1 MIAPLDSILGGS
13 ETLSLKNWVTSTLH
27 IAGSPRALHRGDPGS
42 DCIGLGT
49 GVLSSPGRF
58 NMQRS
63 LGTTTSEPLHFVWLR
78 LLEAL
83 GPGTVAHLPRSVGV
97 RVEPGSVPA
106 RARGHRVGVPDPSP
120 RAQSGLPV
128 RRSPSPFPRAFTWGV
143 VGAGDRAGRS
153 REHNPQAGLW
163 ATVLRAR
170 PPRPWTLK
178 AGSDPRCSADSGVA
192 CNPDPGQL
200 RVLQI
205 FTHGPASPGPAAPS
219 VPAGGSRGEESK
231 AQTGEE
237 PTQPLCSSLLEGQS
251 LPTNAEIHTL
261 KTMKHPSVRNQNNQP

>member
-1 MIAPLDSILGGS
+1 
-13 ETLSLKNWVTSTLH
+13 
-27 IAGSPRALHRGDPGS
+27 
-42 DCIGLGT
+42 
-49 GVLSSPGRF
+49 
-58 NMQRS
+58 MQRS

-83 GPGTVAHLPRSVGV
+83 GQGTVAHLPRSVGV

-106 RARGHRVGVPDPSP
+106 HARGHRVWVPDPSP

-128 RRSPSPFPRAFTWGV
+128 RRSPTPFPRAFTWGV
-143 VGAGDRAGRS
+143 VRAGDRAGRS
-153 REHNPQAGLW
+153 REHSPQAGLW

-178 AGSDPRCSADSGVA
+178 AGSDPRCSADSG
-192 CNPDPGQL
+192 QL

-219 VPAGGSRGEESK
+219 VPARGSRGGASP
-231 AQTGEE
+231 APSLGEVDMARKRVKGRE
-237 PTQPLCSSLLEGQS
+237 NPSLGWG
-251 LPTNAEIHTL
+251 
-261 KTMKHPSVRNQNNQP
+261 